1 MESPLPSLETVW
13 SCGSGD
19 PVFFPLSQNA
29 RLCGWA
35 GGAVASSAPAVI
47 PKCTVVASKR
57 RPDKR
62 ATKKKCVTLVAQL
75 NRAAGEAG
83 SCMIYEVVVSIY
95 MMWYCLF

>member
-1 MESPLPSLETVW
+1 MENPLPSLGTVW

-47 PKCTVVASKR
+47 PKCIVVASKR

-62 ATKKKCVTLVAQL
+62 GNKKKV
-75 NRAAGEAG
+75 RDSRG
-83 SCMIYEVVVSIY
+83 STEPGGRGGRIVYD
-95 MMWYCLF
+95 L